1 MSVQIIM
8 LNIGSDINSLSSF
21 KQNTVEFIE
30 QLRETGEPMVLT
42 VDGKAEVV
50 VQDVK
55 SYQKLLELV
64 ERFETIEAVQAALQ
78 QMRAG
83 EGEPVD
89 KAFKEII
96 ESLDEE

>member
-1 MSVQIIM
+1 M

-64 ERFETIEAVQAALQ
+64 ERFETIEAVEVALQ

>member
-64 ERFETIEAVQAALQ
+64 ERFETIEAVEVALQ

>member
-30 QLRETGEPMVLT
+30 QLRETGDPMVLT

-64 ERFETIEAVQAALQ
+64 ERFETIEAVQVALQ

>member
-8 LNIGSDINSLSSF
+8 LNIGRDINSLSSF

-64 ERFETIEAVQAALQ
+64 ERFETIEAVQVALQ

-89 KAFKEII
+89 KAFKEIYTF
-96 ESLDEE
+96 